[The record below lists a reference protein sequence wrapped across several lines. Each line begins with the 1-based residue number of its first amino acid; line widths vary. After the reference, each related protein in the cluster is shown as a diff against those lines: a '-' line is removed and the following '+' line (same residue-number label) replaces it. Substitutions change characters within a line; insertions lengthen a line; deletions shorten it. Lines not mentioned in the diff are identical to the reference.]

1 MILIYF
7 VTLLN
12 IVIVSSSAEPDTLY
26 VFEGK
31 IMLNSNQPV
40 IKTNI
45 TDKNVIE
52 NITDILRNY
61 ARKMEKEAKTLGKLF
76 VLLFVSFI

>member
-61 ARKMEKEAKTLGKLF
+61 ARKMEKEAKTLGKALCLAFRF
-76 VLLFVSFI
+76 V